1 MAENELVKFIQLSH
15 RVAANDYL
23 KHYTDYVKE
32 LEEEVDKLRKITQN
46 PEAEM
51 ARLREENSNLKR
63 QLAIKNNYSFSTEQR
78 VAAESWIRAHNEIY
92 HENGYLD
99 YSYILTPTCLD
110 NLYECKC
117 NRCGATK
124 EL

>member
-1 MAENELVKFIQLSH
+1 MAENELVKFIQLSR

-23 KHYTDYVKE
+23 KHYTNYVKE
-32 LEEEVDKLRKITQN
+32 LEEEVDKLRKITQS

-51 ARLREENSNLKR
+51 ARLREENSNLKH
-63 QLAIKNNYSFSTEQR
+63 QLAIKNNHSFSTEQWA
-78 VAAESWIRAHNEIY
+78 AAESWIRAHNKVH

-99 YSYILTPTCLD
+99 YSYVLTPTCLD
-110 NLYECKC
+110 SLYECKC
-117 NRCGATK
+117 NRCGATQ